1 MKLVT
6 CPETAHLEGI
16 ECEVASNGDIVRVLR
31 CSRFDPPDA
40 VSCVGE
46 CAARLNAKRARAR
59 AETAKGA
66 GAPGVT
72 EPSRAAAD
80 RYAPV
85 TVDRMADADV
95 CSIRSI
101 LERAARVGRR

>member
-16 ECEVASNGDIVRVLR
+16 ACEVAADGDIVRVLR

-40 VSCVGE
+40 VTCVGE
-46 CAARLNAKRARAR
+46 CAARLNARRARAGR
-59 AETAKGA
+59 A
-66 GAPGVT
+66 PDVT
-72 EPSRAAAD
+72 ERPRAAPD
-80 RYAPV
+80 GDAP
-85 TVDRMADADV
+85 V